1 MIGPGPNTRSD
12 INLDLAETLRATTW
26 PRHRA
31 VEANAFVRALLKGEL
46 DSRCYCLML
55 RSLHDIYAA
64 LEVALDQQSGHPV
77 LCVTRDA
84 RLRRTAHL
92 ADDLRVLHGEHWAN
106 ELPAQPAAQEYAR
119 RLAWLGGNR
128 PELLLAHAYVRYLGD
143 LSGGQAILRVV
154 NRALGLRD
162 GQGARFHDFGNRDAV
177 AQLAGE
183 FRAGLAAVDD
193 ADASHAD
200 IAREATWAFDIHA
213 RLFNELELSRAG
225 S

>member
-1 MIGPGPNTRSD
+1 MIGREPNAWSD
-12 INLDLAETLRATTW
+12 IRLDLAETLRATTW
-26 PRHRA
+26 PHHRA

-46 DSRCYCLML
+46 DGRSYCLML

-64 LEVALDQQSGHPV
+64 LEAALDQQSGHPV

-92 ADDLRVLHGEHWAN
+92 VDDLQVLHGKHWAI
-106 ELPAQPAAQEYAR
+106 ELTAQPAAEEYAH
-119 RLAWLGGNR
+119 RLAWLARTR

-143 LSGGQAILRVV
+143 LSGGQAIQRVV

-162 GQGARFHDFGNRDAV
+162 GQGARFHDFGNRDEV
-177 AQLAGE
+177 AELARE
-183 FRAGLAAVDD
+183 FRAGLAAVND

-225 S
+225 N